1 MASIKLIVGLGNPG
15 ADYANTRHNVGAWFI
30 EQLATQFQQTLRT
43 EHKFRG
49 LFSSITL
56 DGNKCYLLEPTT
68 YMNESGQ
75 SVGAVTQF
83 YKIEPHEVLI
93 AHDELDL
100 PAGTVR
106 IKQTGGHGGHNG
118 LRDIINH
125 LHSKD
130 FYRLRI
136 GIGHP
141 GHKDKVTPYVLGR
154 PSKNDS
160 ERIQQSIHDSLSAL
174 PDVIM
179 GDFNKAMRTL
189 HVSP

>member
-1 MASIKLIVGLGNPG
+1 MAHIKLIVGLGNPG
-15 ADYANTRHNVGAWFI
+15 AEYANTRHNVGAWFI
-30 EQLATQFQQTLRT
+30 EQLAEQSQQTLRP
-43 EHKFRG
+43 ENKFRG
-49 LFSSITL
+49 LFTSITV

-75 SVGAVTQF
+75 SVNAVAKF
-83 YKIEPHEVLI
+83 YKIEPNEILI
-93 AHDELDL
+93 AHDELDF

-106 IKQTGGHGGHNG
+106 IKETGGHGGHNG

-125 LHSKD
+125 LHTKD

-154 PSKNDS
+154 PSNHDY
-160 ERIQQSIHDSLSAL
+160 ELIQQSISESLSAL
-174 PDVIM
+174 PDLVS

-189 HVSP
+189 HPSE